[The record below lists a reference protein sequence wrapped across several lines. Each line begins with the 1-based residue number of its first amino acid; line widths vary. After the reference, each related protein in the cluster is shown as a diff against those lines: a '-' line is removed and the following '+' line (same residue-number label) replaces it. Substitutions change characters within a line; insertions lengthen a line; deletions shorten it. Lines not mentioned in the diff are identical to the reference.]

1 MQISS
6 FNNLNEIFFLQC
18 EKYQKEDHLF
28 FNNLNLK
35 KFQTYSWSDS
45 KNNVLKL
52 AKFLNE
58 KKINKGDRILLVSEN
73 RPEWLIADLAI
84 LLNSAITVPNY
95 TTYAI
100 NDFAFTI
107 NDCKPSGLIVSNI
120 QLLKNILLATKKI
133 NFNFNFNFIILLNE
147 DNEFE
152 ENVINFSDIIKK
164 EIDIEE
170 TKIFFKEINK
180 ILTRKDPACI
190 IYTSGTQ
197 GTPKGV
203 VLSHGGILKN
213 CEGALEFLN
222 FIKDEKNTFLT
233 WLPLSHSYEH
243 TVQFVQLSLGA
254 KIFYS
259 ESLDKLLTNLKIAKP
274 TIMTAV
280 PRFYTNL
287 VHKIKIN
294 LQNQSNFKKIIF
306 KKTLELGEKKI
317 LLKEMSFF
325 EKFINFILD
334 IIVRKKIKDQFGG
347 KIKAFI
353 SGGGPLD
360 YNVGIFLNSLGLPT
374 LQGYGLTEASP
385 VVSCN
390 SIDKIKVDTVGKI
403 FKDVEIKIASD
414 GEILV
419 KGENIML
426 GYWNNKIE
434 TDKILKDNWLYTG
447 DIGEIDQEGYL
458 KITDRKKDII
468 VNAGGDNIAPSKI
481 ENLLA
486 NYPDIIQSY
495 IYGDKK
501 NYLVAL
507 IVVAKDLEDR
517 NNKIQSIINKVNDE
531 LSVIEKI
538 KKFIIIDDPFTID
551 NEMLTP
557 TMKIRRHKV
566 KKVFGDQLEKLYF

>member
-1 MQISS
+1 MRKQ
-6 FNNLNEIFFLQC
+6 
-18 EKYQKEDHLF
+18 
-28 FNNLNLK
+28 
-35 KFQTYSWSDS
+35 
-45 KNNVLKL
+45 
-52 AKFLNE
+52 
-58 KKINKGDRILLVSEN
+58 GRICHYIE
-73 RPEWLIADLAI
+73 
-84 LLNSAITVPNY
+84 
-95 TTYAI
+95 
-100 NDFAFTI
+100 
-107 NDCKPSGLIVSNI
+107 
-120 QLLKNILLATKKI
+120 LLKNILLAAKKI
-133 NFNFNFNFIILLNE
+133 NYNFNFIILLNQA
-147 DNEFE
+147 NESVAG
-152 ENVINFSDIIKK
+152 NVVNFSTVLEKK
-164 EIDIEE
+164 IDIEE
-170 TKIFFKEINK
+170 TKIFFRGINK
-180 ILTRKDPACI
+180 SLTRKDPACI

-213 CEGALEFLN
+213 CEGALEFLY
-222 FIKDEKNTFLT
+222 FIKKKQNTFLT

-259 ESLDKLLTNLKIAKP
+259 ESLDKLLTNLKIARP

-287 VHKIKIN
+287 VNKIKIN
-294 LQNQSNFKKIIF
+294 LQNQSSFKKIIF
-306 KKTLELGEKKI
+306 NKTLELGEKKI
-317 LLKEMSFF
+317 LFKKMTIS

-334 IIVRKKIKDQFGG
+334 IVVRKKIKNQFGG

-390 SIDKIKVDTVGKI
+390 SIDKIKIDTVGKI
-403 FKDVEIKIASD
+403 FKDVEVKIATD

-426 GYWNNKIE
+426 GYWNNKSE
-434 TDKILKDNWLYTG
+434 TEKILIDNWLYTG

-468 VNAGGDNIAPSKI
+468 VNAGGDNIAPSKL

-486 NYPDIIQSY
+486 NYPEIIQSY

-507 IVVAKDLEDR
+507 IVVEKELEDR
-517 NNKIQSIINKVNDE
+517 KNKIQSILDKINHE
-531 LSVIEKI
+531 LSIIEKI
-538 KKFIIIDDPFTID
+538 KKFIIIDSPFTIE

-557 TMKIRRHKV
+557 TMKIRRHQV
-566 KKVFGDQLEKLYF
+566 KKVFGDQLETYV

>member
-6 FNNLNEIFFLQC
+6 FKNLNEIFFSQYTNH
-18 EKYQKEDHLF
+18 KKEDHLL

-35 KFQTYSWSDS
+35 KFQTYTWQDTRS
-45 KNNVLKL
+45 NILKL
-52 AKFLNE
+52 ANFLNSKNL
-58 KKINKGDRILLVSEN
+58 KKADRVLLVSEN

-84 LLNSAITVPNY
+84 LLNAAITVPNY
-95 TTYAI
+95 TTYTV

-107 NDCKPSGLIVSNI
+107 NDCKPAGLIVSSSN
-120 QLLKNILLATKKI
+120 LLKNILLAAKKI
-133 NFNFNFNFIILLNE
+133 NYNFNFIIILNE
-147 DNEFE
+147 SAEDLGSNI
-152 ENVINFSDIIKK
+152 INFSEIVSK
-164 EIDIEE
+164 EIDLDKEQ
-170 TKIFFKEINK
+170 KFFLENNK
-180 ILTRKDPACI
+180 NLNRQDPACI

-213 CEGALEFLN
+213 CEGALKFLD
-222 FIKDEKNTFLT
+222 FVKGKKNTFLT

-243 TVQFVQLSLGA
+243 TVQFAQLSLAA

-259 ESLDKLLTNLKIAKP
+259 ESLDKLLSNLKIAKP

-287 VHKIKIN
+287 MHKIKIN
-294 LQNQSNFKKIIF
+294 LQTQSNFKKIIF
-306 KKTLELGEKKI
+306 QKTLDLGEKKF
-317 LLKEMSFF
+317 LNKNMSFF
-325 EKFINFILD
+325 EKCLNSILD
-334 IIVRKKIKDQFGG
+334 FIVRRKIKNQFGG
-347 KIKAFI
+347 KIRAFI

-360 YNVGIFLNSLGLPT
+360 YNVGVFLNSLGLPT

-385 VVSCN
+385 IVSCN
-390 SIDKIKVDTVGKI
+390 PISKIKIDTVGKI
-403 FKDVEIKIASD
+403 FKDVEVKIAQD

-419 KGENIML
+419 KGENVMI
-426 GYWNNKIE
+426 GYWNNKEE
-434 TDKILKDNWLYTG
+434 TNRILKDSWLYTG
-447 DIGEIDQEGYL
+447 DIGEIDSEGYL

-481 ENLLA
+481 ENLLS

-507 IVVAKDLEDR
+507 IVVAKELE
-517 NNKIQSIINKVNDE
+517 NKKDKVQFFVDKVNSE
-531 LSVIEKI
+531 LSIIEKI
-538 KKFIIIDDPFTID
+538 KKFIIIDTPFTVE

-557 TMKIRRHKV
+557 TMKIRRHQV
-566 KKVFGDQLEKLYF
+566 KKIFGDQLEKLYF

>member
-1 MQISS
+1 MQVSS
-6 FNNLNEIFFLQC
+6 FNSLNEIFFLQC

-35 KFQTYSWSDS
+35 KFQTYTWLDTSH
-45 KNNVLKL
+45 NVLKL

-58 KKINKGDRILLVSEN
+58 KNITKGDRVLLVSEN

-95 TTYAI
+95 TTYTV

-107 NDCKPSGLIVSNI
+107 NDCKPLGLIVSSPL
-120 QLLKNILLATKKI
+120 LLKNILLAAKKI
-133 NFNFNFNFIILLNE
+133 NYNFNFIILLNQT
-147 DNEFE
+147 NEVVAD
-152 ENVINFSDIIKK
+152 NVINFSTVIEKK
-164 EIDIEE
+164 IDIEE
-170 TKIFFKEINK
+170 TKIFFKK
-180 ILTRKDPACI
+180 ISKSLIRKDPACI

-213 CEGALEFLN
+213 CEGALEFLY
-222 FIKDEKNTFLT
+222 FIKEQQNTFLT

-287 VHKIKIN
+287 VNKIKIN
-294 LQNQSNFKKIIF
+294 LQNQSSLKKIIF
-306 KKTLELGEKKI
+306 NKTLELGEKKV
-317 LLKEMSFF
+317 LFKEMSFF

-334 IIVRKKIKDQFGG
+334 IIVRKKIKNQFGG

-390 SIDKIKVDTVGKI
+390 SIDKIKIETVGKI
-403 FKDVEIKIASD
+403 FKDVEVKIAND

-419 KGENIML
+419 KGENVML
-426 GYWNNKIE
+426 GYWNNKNE
-434 TDKILKDNWLYTG
+434 TEKILRDNWLYTG

-486 NYPDIIQSY
+486 NYPEIIQSY

-507 IVVAKDLEDR
+507 IVVGKELEDR
-517 NNKIQSIINKVNDE
+517 KNKIQFIIDKVNND
-531 LSVIEKI
+531 LSIIEKI
-538 KKFIIIDDPFTID
+538 KKFIIIDDPFTIE

-557 TMKIRRHKV
+557 TMKIRRHQV
-566 KKVFGDQLEKLYF
+566 KKAFGDQLEKLYF

>member
-1 MQISS
+1 MQVSS
-6 FNNLNEIFFLQC
+6 FNSLNEIFFLQC

-35 KFQTYSWSDS
+35 KFQTYTWLDTSH
-45 KNNVLKL
+45 NVLKL

-58 KKINKGDRILLVSEN
+58 KNITKGDRVLLVSEN

-95 TTYAI
+95 TTYTV

-107 NDCKPSGLIVSNI
+107 NDCKPLGLIVSSPL
-120 QLLKNILLATKKI
+120 LLKNILLAAKKI
-133 NFNFNFNFIILLNE
+133 NYNFNFIILLNQT
-147 DNEFE
+147 NEVLAD
-152 ENVINFSDIIKK
+152 NVINFSTVIEKK
-164 EIDIEE
+164 IDIEE
-170 TKIFFKEINK
+170 TKIFFKK
-180 ILTRKDPACI
+180 ISKSLTRKDPACI

-213 CEGALEFLN
+213 CEGALEFLY
-222 FIKDEKNTFLT
+222 FIKEQQNTFLT

-287 VHKIKIN
+287 VNKIKIN
-294 LQNQSNFKKIIF
+294 LQNQSSLKKIIF
-306 KKTLELGEKKI
+306 NKTLELGEKKV
-317 LLKEMSFF
+317 LFKEMSFF

-334 IIVRKKIKDQFGG
+334 IIVRKKIKNQFGG

-390 SIDKIKVDTVGKI
+390 AIDKIKIETVGKI
-403 FKDVEIKIASD
+403 FKDVEVKIAND

-419 KGENIML
+419 KGENVML
-426 GYWNNKIE
+426 GYWNNKNE
-434 TDKILKDNWLYTG
+434 TEKILRDNWLYTG

-486 NYPDIIQSY
+486 NYPEIIQSY

-507 IVVAKDLEDR
+507 IVVGKELEDR
-517 NNKIQSIINKVNDE
+517 KNKIQFIIDKVNND
-531 LSVIEKI
+531 LSIIEKI
-538 KKFIIIDDPFTID
+538 KKFIIIDDPFTIE

-557 TMKIRRHKV
+557 TMKIRRHQV
-566 KKVFGDQLEKLYF
+566 KKAFGDQLEKLYF

>member
-95 TTYAI
+95 TTYTI

-133 NFNFNFNFIILLNE
+133 NFNFNFIILLNE

-447 DIGEIDQEGYL
+447 DIGEIDQDGYL

>member
-6 FNNLNEIFFLQC
+6 FKNLNEIFFLQ
-18 EKYQKEDHLF
+18 YEDHKKDDHLL
-28 FNNLNLK
+28 FNNLNLR
-35 KFQTYSWSDS
+35 KFQTYTWEDTRS
-45 KNNVLKL
+45 NILKL
-52 AKFLNE
+52 ANFLNAKNL
-58 KKINKGDRILLVSEN
+58 KKADRVLLVSEN

-84 LLNSAITVPNY
+84 LLNAAITVPNY
-95 TTYAI
+95 TTYTV

-107 NDCKPSGLIVSNI
+107 NDSKPAGLIVSSSN
-120 QLLKNILLATKKI
+120 LLKNILLATKKI
-133 NFNFNFNFIILLNE
+133 NYNFNFIIVLNE
-147 DNEFE
+147 SAEDLGSNI
-152 ENVINFSDIIKK
+152 INFSEIVNK
-164 EIDIEE
+164 EIDLDKEQ
-170 TKIFFKEINK
+170 KFFFENNK
-180 ILTRKDPACI
+180 NLNRQDPACI

-213 CEGALEFLN
+213 CEGALKFLD
-222 FIKDEKNTFLT
+222 FVKGKKNTFLT

-243 TVQFVQLSLGA
+243 TVQFAQLSLGA

-259 ESLDKLLTNLKIAKP
+259 ESLDKLLSNLKIAKP

-287 VHKIKIN
+287 MHKIKIN
-294 LQNQSNFKKIIF
+294 LQTQSSFKKVIF
-306 KKTLELGEKKI
+306 QKTLDLGEKKF
-317 LLKEMSFF
+317 LNKNMSFF
-325 EKFINFILD
+325 EKCLNFVLD
-334 IIVRKKIKDQFGG
+334 FIVRKKIKNQFGG
-347 KIKAFI
+347 KIRAFI

-360 YNVGIFLNSLGLPT
+360 YNVGVFLNSLGLPT

-385 VVSCN
+385 IVSCN
-390 SIDKIKVDTVGKI
+390 PISKIKIDTVGKI
-403 FKDVEIKIASD
+403 FKDVQVKIAQD

-419 KGENIML
+419 KGENVMI
-426 GYWNNKIE
+426 GYWNNKEE
-434 TDKILKDNWLYTG
+434 TNRILKDSWLYTG
-447 DIGEIDQEGYL
+447 DIGEIDSEGYL

-481 ENLLA
+481 ENLLS

-507 IVVAKDLEDR
+507 IVVSKELENKKDKVQFCVD
-517 NNKIQSIINKVNDE
+517 KVNSE
-531 LSVIEKI
+531 LSIIEKI
-538 KKFIIIDDPFTID
+538 KRFIIIDTPFTVE

-557 TMKIRRHKV
+557 TMKIRRHQV
-566 KKVFGDQLEKLYF
+566 KKIFGDQLEKLYF

>member
-6 FNNLNEIFFLQC
+6 FKNLNEIFFSQY
-18 EKYQKEDHLF
+18 ENHKKEDHLL

-35 KFQTYSWSDS
+35 KFQTYTWQDTRS
-45 KNNVLKL
+45 NILKL
-52 AKFLNE
+52 ANFLNSKNL
-58 KKINKGDRILLVSEN
+58 KKIDRVLLVSEN

-84 LLNSAITVPNY
+84 LLNAAITVPNY
-95 TTYAI
+95 TTYTV

-107 NDCKPSGLIVSNI
+107 NDCKPAGLIVSSSN
-120 QLLKNILLATKKI
+120 LLKNILLAAKKI
-133 NFNFNFNFIILLNE
+133 NYNFNFIIILNE
-147 DNEFE
+147 SAEDLGSNI
-152 ENVINFSDIIKK
+152 INFSEIVSK
-164 EIDIEE
+164 EIDLDKEQ
-170 TKIFFKEINK
+170 KFFLENNK
-180 ILTRKDPACI
+180 NLNRQDPACI

-213 CEGALEFLN
+213 CEGALKFLD
-222 FIKDEKNTFLT
+222 FVKGKKNTFLT

-243 TVQFVQLSLGA
+243 TVQFAQLSLAA

-259 ESLDKLLTNLKIAKP
+259 ESLDKLLSNLKIAKP

-287 VHKIKIN
+287 MHKIKIN
-294 LQNQSNFKKIIF
+294 LQTQSNFKKMIF
-306 KKTLELGEKKI
+306 QKTLDLGEKKF
-317 LLKEMSFF
+317 LNKDMSFF
-325 EKFINFILD
+325 ENCLNSILD
-334 IIVRKKIKDQFGG
+334 FIVRRKIKNQFGG
-347 KIKAFI
+347 KIRAFI

-360 YNVGIFLNSLGLPT
+360 YNVGVFLNSLGLPT

-385 VVSCN
+385 IVSCN
-390 SIDKIKVDTVGKI
+390 PISKIKIDTVGKI
-403 FKDVEIKIASD
+403 FKDVEVRIAQD

-419 KGENIML
+419 KGENVMI
-426 GYWNNKIE
+426 GYWNNKEE
-434 TDKILKDNWLYTG
+434 TNRILKDSWLYTG
-447 DIGEIDQEGYL
+447 DIGEVDSEGYL

-481 ENLLA
+481 ENLLS

-507 IVVAKDLEDR
+507 IVVAKELE
-517 NNKIQSIINKVNDE
+517 NKKGKVQFFVDKVNSE
-531 LSVIEKI
+531 LSIIEKI
-538 KKFIIIDDPFTID
+538 KKFIIIDTPFTVE

-557 TMKIRRHKV
+557 TMKIRRHQV
-566 KKVFGDQLEKLYF
+566 KKIFGDQLEKLYF